1 MQIFIC
7 EYNGNKMNTINSYN
21 EHNTIMEIKLKI
33 RLIFVHQSIEKCLYS
48 ILTIK
53 KVELE

>member
-33 RLIFVHQSIEKCLYS
+33 RLIFVHQSREKCLYS

-53 KVELE
+53 KS